1 MAGRPSA
8 AAEKAAKWL
17 AAGKG
22 TPAEAA
28 RKFGLSPR
36 QAQRIAAAQG
46 LAPQPVGRPPAPPE
60 PEQEPKS
67 LRHLRYYPADPGF

>member
-17 AAGKG
+17 AAGNG

-28 RKFGLSPR
+28 RKFGLSAR
-36 QAQRIAAAQG
+36 QAQRIAAAAG
-46 LAPQPVGRPPAPPE
+46 LAPQPVGRPAVP
-60 PEQEPKS
+60 
-67 LRHLRYYPADPGF
+67 RHVYGHDPDPGF

>member
-17 AAGKG
+17 AAGHG

-36 QAQRIAAAQG
+36 QAQRIAAAAG
-46 LAPQPVGRPPAPPE
+46 LAPQPVGRPRASEPAP
-60 PEQEPKS
+60 
-67 LRHLRYYPADPGF
+67 